1 MTLDSGVIRSLVREV
16 LAEELARFKAERG
29 GRAAPTAALSAAG
42 GPREESVRIGSDGDL
57 AAFVQRMLSLAGDS
71 AARREIEAGRWV
83 FRLEANAGADPAG
96 DSDAVIFEKGLISER
111 WIDALPPTAKY
122 LRVGR
127 AVHFT
132 PLARDRARQR
142 GLTIE
147 RMR

>member
-16 LAEELARFKAERG
+16 LAEELARFKAGRG
-29 GRAAPTAALSAAG
+29 ESNPVAAG
-42 GPREESVRIGSDGDL
+42 GPREERVGIRSDGDL

-83 FRLEANAGADPAG
+83 FRLATDADADSAG

-111 WIDALPPTAKY
+111 WIDALPPTAKH